1 MTNRLIIIPYISDH
15 GKIIMESQMNHMLT
29 QRDAE
34 FIKKDNN
41 VECISLEQDGLAFTG
56 LINDK
61 VVAAAGMKRWNWN

>member
-1 MTNRLIIIPYISDH
+1 MIL
-15 GKIIMESQMNHMLT
+15 ESQMNHMLT

-61 VVAAAGMKRWNWN
+61 VVAAAGMKRIWGNVAEGWIRLSFDH